1 MDNVS
6 AFNARLCFE
15 RKMRAPFLDAQTG
28 IAMNNCHLWL
38 SRFMRTKPKT
48 PQYVYTYPPRRW
60 RKRKR
65 VHHVESEEEETTHV
79 GDEGMTCLVK
89 ILYL

>member
-1 MDNVS
+1 
-6 AFNARLCFE
+6 
-15 RKMRAPFLDAQTG
+15 MRAPFLDAQTG

-38 SRFMRTKPKT
+38 SRFMRREPKT

-65 VHHVESEEEETTHV
+65 IPHVETEEEDTTHV
-79 GDEGMTCLVK
+79 GDEGWKRQVNFYALKLSERKNNKKKLIV
-89 ILYL
+89 